1 MAFDPGLR
9 IGQILKNA
17 DVVDTFKCG
26 NMGGMRRSRTTN
38 TLVIVSARQAIAAMM
53 KPSMI
58 K

>member
-17 DVVDTFKCG
+17 YVVDTFKCG